1 MLIHHSIDTQSDF
14 QWTSSE
20 KDDSG
25 IITLLEVMAFLEIPL
40 QTEAENASVNVSL
53 RLQQCF
59 IYHDIEHV
67 TSIPYNPTRQTIMK
81 RSNVTLKKMLIEQK
95 GNIR

>member
-14 QWTSSE
+14 QWTYSE

-25 IITLLEVMAFLEIPL
+25 IITLREMMAFLEIPL
-40 QTEAENASVNVSL
+40 QTEAENVSANVSI

-59 IYHDIEHV
+59 IHHDIEHV
-67 TSIPYNPTRQTIMK
+67 RTIPYNPT
-81 RSNVTLKKMLIEQK
+81 
-95 GNIR
+95 